1 MAAGPF
7 CGRYHLL
14 MGGFRPAKPDVV
26 FHRVVKEVHILKDHA
41 DVFQH
46 AVRSII
52 PHIFSAN
59 PNGPFLHIPKAGNQ
73 IAECGLAAAGG
84 SYNRAGGVLRDFQRN
99 IMDHPAVPIAK

>member
-14 MGGFRPAKPDVV
+14 TGGFRPAKPDVV
-26 FHRVVKEVHILKDHA
+26 FHRVVKKVHILKDHA

-46 AVRSII
+46 TVRSII
-52 PHIFSAN
+52 PHIFPAN

-73 IAECGLAAAGG
+73 IAECSLAAAGG
-84 SYNRAGGVLRDFQRN
+84 PYNRAGGVLRDFQ
-99 IMDHPAVPIAK
+99 